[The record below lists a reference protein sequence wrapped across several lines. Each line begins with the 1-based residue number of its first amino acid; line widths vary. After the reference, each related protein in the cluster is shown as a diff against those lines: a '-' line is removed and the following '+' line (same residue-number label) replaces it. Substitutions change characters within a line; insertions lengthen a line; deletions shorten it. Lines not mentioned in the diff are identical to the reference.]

1 MLLCPE
7 CNDVIID
14 RACKSG
20 KHRFESK
27 AGVLDLMPQL
37 TDKRLIEEAQYT
49 DKVAETGKMIIN
61 ADKYM
66 ESEMFKLRQKIFVDH
81 ITSNFHTNSLTIG
94 EIGCGPGSAYGIS
107 VISHSG

>member
-37 TDKRLIEEAQYT
+37 TAPDRRGT
-49 DKVAETGKMIIN
+49 VH
-61 ADKYM
+61 
-66 ESEMFKLRQKIFVDH
+66 RQ
-81 ITSNFHTNSLTIG
+81 G
-94 EIGCGPGSAYGIS
+94 G
-107 VISHSG
+107 